1 MIQQAITVRTGE
13 DPFDTKTINLM
24 VPSGVKILSDDPNV
38 EDMLALFNSY
48 GNDEAFKINDI
59 KGSYITKGII
69 YKVSNGIALI
79 DIDVKN
85 TASCKLEKEPKEIVE
100 QLVPGMQVDV
110 KIHKGADGTLYAS
123 ISDAMSEVV
132 KQEIFNSIG
141 STTTAYRGLVKE
153 LIHGGYWVDVAGIRC
168 FMPGS
173 LGGLNKLHDFEMILG
188 KELIVMPITYS
199 EEKSTIVVS
208 HREYLTTLIPNA
220 IDDLKDNLKTR
231 ITGIVTGTT
240 EFGVFAEFND
250 CLTGLIPKDELT
262 DSLETYNARGINP
275 GDSISF
281 WIKDIISNKKI
292 ILTQRGAQEDPWEAA
307 GKKYSPMSKSQGKV
321 TKVTVYG
328 AFVELEKGV
337 SGLIH
342 KSQLENIELK
352 RGDNVTV
359 TIRSISPSERKITM
373 SLA

>member
-1 MIQQAITVRTGE
+1 MIQQTVTVRMSE
-13 DPFDTKTINLM
+13 DPFDTKTINVM
-24 VPSGVKILSDDPNV
+24 VPVGVKIMSDDPNI

-48 GNDEAFKINDI
+48 GNDDAFKINDAQ
-59 KGSYITKGII
+59 GSYITKGIVYRI
-69 YKVSNGIALI
+69 SNGIALI
-79 DIDVKN
+79 DIDAKN
-85 TASCKLEKEPKEIVE
+85 TASCKLEKEPKDIVD

-110 KIHKGADGTLYAS
+110 KIHKGTDGTLYAS

-132 KQEIFNSIG
+132 KQEIYKSIG
-141 STTTAYRGLVKE
+141 STTTAYRGVVKE

-188 KELIVMPITYS
+188 KEMIVMPITYS
-199 EEKSTIVVS
+199 NEKNTIVVS

-220 IDDLKDNLKTR
+220 IDDLRDDLKTR
-231 ITGIVTGTT
+231 ITGMVTGTT

-262 DSLETYNARGINP
+262 DSFESYKSRGINA
-275 GDSISF
+275 GDTISF
-281 WIKDIISNKKI
+281 WVKDIISNKKI
-292 ILTQRGAQEDPWEAA
+292 ILTQKGAQEDPWEAA
-307 GKKYSPMSKSQGKV
+307 GKKYSPMSKVQGKV
-321 TKVTVYG
+321 TKITVYG

-342 KSQLENIELK
+342 KSQLENVELK
-352 RGDNVTV
+352 KGDHITV
-359 TIRSISPSERKITM
+359 TIRSISPAERKITM
-373 SLA
+373 TLN

>member
-1 MIQQAITVRTGE
+1 MIQQAITVRTSE
-13 DPFDTKTINLM
+13 DPFDVKTINVM
-24 VPSGVKILSDDPNV
+24 VPAGVKILSDDPNV

-48 GNDEAFKINDI
+48 GNDDAFKINDVQ
-59 KGSYITKGII
+59 GSYITKGII
-69 YKVSNGIALI
+69 YKVSNSIALI
-79 DIDVKN
+79 DIDAKN

-132 KQEIFNSIG
+132 RQEIFNSIG
-141 STTTAYRGLVKE
+141 NSMTAYRGVVKE

-188 KELIVMPITYS
+188 KEMIVMPITYS
-199 EEKSTIVVS
+199 NEKNTIVVS

-220 IDDLKDNLKTR
+220 IDDLRDNLKTR
-231 ITGIVTGTT
+231 ITGMVTGTT

-262 DSLETYNARGINP
+262 DSLNTYNSRGISA

-292 ILTQRGAQEDPWEAA
+292 ILTQKGPQEDPWEAA
-307 GKKYSPMSKSQGKV
+307 GKKYSPMSKVQGKV
-321 TKVTVYG
+321 TKITVYG

-342 KSQLENIELK
+342 KSQLENVELK
-352 RGDNVTV
+352 KGDYIIV
-359 TIRSISPSERKITM
+359 TIRSISPAERKITM
-373 SLA
+373 TLN

>member
-1 MIQQAITVRTGE
+1 MIQQAITVRNGE
-13 DPFDTKTINLM
+13 DPFDTTTINVM

-38 EDMLALFNSY
+38 EEMLALFNSY
-48 GNDEAFKINDI
+48 GNDDAFKINDI
-59 KGSYITKGII
+59 KGSYLTKGFV
-69 YKVSNGIALI
+69 YRVSNDIALI
-79 DIDVKN
+79 DIDAKN

-141 STTTAYRGLVKE
+141 STTTAYRGVVKE

-188 KELIVMPITYS
+188 KEMIVMPITYS
-199 EEKSTIVVS
+199 NEKNTIVVS

-220 IDDLKDNLKTR
+220 IDDLRDSLKTR
-231 ITGIVTGTT
+231 ITGMVTGTT
-240 EFGVFAEFND
+240 EFGIFAEFND
-250 CLTGLIPKDELT
+250 CLTGLIPKDELI
-262 DSLETYNARGINP
+262 DSLETYNARGINA
-275 GDSISF
+275 GDTISF
-281 WIKDIISNKKI
+281 WVKDIISNKKI
-292 ILTQRGAQEDPWEAA
+292 ILTQKGAQEDPWEAA
-307 GKKYSPMSKSQGKV
+307 GKKYSPMSKAPGKV
-321 TKVTVYG
+321 TKITVYG
-328 AFVELEKGV
+328 AFVELEKGI

-352 RGDNVTV
+352 KGDNITV
-359 TIRSISPSERKITM
+359 TIRSISPAERKITM
-373 SLA
+373 TLN